1 MKVKRELEEDLKRT
15 VKLFKKIALV
25 LKPPPKLTIDT
36 WADMYRVLSTKSSA
50 IPGKWKTDRVPFQRE
65 VMRAISDKNTEKVV
79 MMYGAQLSK
88 TEILMNTV
96 GYFMDYEPSPI
107 MFLMPTKDMA
117 ADFSTTRLNDMIQ
130 STPQLRSK
138 VIESADARDTKRQK
152 EFSGGYIVLTGSNSA
167 SELASRPIRVLL
179 ADEIDRFPRSAK
191 KDGDPLNLAIE
202 RVKTWPNSKIVL
214 TSTPTIKGGSRIEL
228 EYENS
233 SKDEYYIP
241 CPKCG
246 EMQTLKWGNIVF
258 EDVSHKC
265 EKCMETSTEYE
276 WKRNLI
282 KGEWRSTNP
291 DVEPHI
297 SRGFHVSELYSPFT
311 KWASMIRK
319 FRAAKGDE
327 QLMKV
332 FVNTALGECW
342 EEKVERFDFEKIQ
355 ARAEDYGEYINEED
369 GTINDIEIPDKVT
382 VLTAGVDVQDDRL
395 EVEIVG
401 WGPGEESWG
410 IYYRVIMGN
419 PALPYVWNT
428 LDEFL
433 MRDFEY
439 QNGEKIRVACTCIDT
454 GGHHTDDVYRYV
466 KAREQLN
473 IFGIKGSGEAGR
485 PLISRP
491 SKNNK
496 GGISLFVLGVNTG
509 KDSIMSNLKVEK
521 PGEKYMH
528 YPNDPKRGY
537 DEVYFKGLT
546 SEIKIVTFSKGQAKI
561 EWKTIG
567 DKRNEPLDIRN
578 YAQAALRIANP
589 NLNIRYSTDV
599 LNNFRTQQRNS
610 GRRIIRSGI

>member
-1 MKVKRELEEDLKRT
+1 MKKELEEDLKRT

-117 ADFSTTRLNDMIQ
+117 ADFSTTRLSDMIQ

-202 RVKTWPNSKIVL
+202 RVKTWANSKIVL

-246 EMQTLKWGNIVF
+246 EMQTLKWGNIIF

-291 DVEPHI
+291 DVDPHI

-311 KWASMIRK
+311 KWDSMIRK

-342 EEKVERFDFEKIQ
+342 EEKVERFNFEEIQ
-355 ARAEDYGEYINEED
+355 ARAEDYGEYLNHED
-369 GTINDIEIPDKVT
+369 GTYEEVEIPDKVN
-382 VLTAGVDVQDDRL
+382 VLTAGVDVQDNRL

-401 WGPGEESWG
+401 WARGEESWG
-410 IYYRVIMGN
+410 IYYKVIMGN
-419 PALPYVWNT
+419 PALPYVWNE
-428 LDEFL
+428 LDQVL
-433 MRDFEY
+433 MKDYSY
-439 QNGEKIRVACTCIDT
+439 QNGEKIRVACACVDT

-485 PLISRP
+485 PLVSRP

-509 KDSIMSNLKVEK
+509 KDTIMSNLKVTE
-521 PGEKYMH
+521 PGAKYMH
-528 YPNDPKRGY
+528 YPNDLKRGY

-546 SEIKIVTFSKGQAKI
+546 SEIKVVTFSKGQAKI
-561 EWKTIG
+561 EWKTVG

-589 NLNIRYSTDV
+589 DLDIRYSTDL
-599 LNNFRTQQRNS
+599 LNDLRTQKTNR
-610 GRRIIRSGI
+610 RRIIRRGI

>member
-1 MKVKRELEEDLKRT
+1 MEKENVADLK
-15 VKLFKKIALV
+15 KANDLFKKIFSV

-36 WADMYRVLSTKSSA
+36 WADRYRILSSKSSA
-50 IPGKWKTDRVPFQRE
+50 EPGKWRTDRVPFQRE
-65 VMRAISDKNTEKVV
+65 VMRAISDRRTERVIMK
-79 MMYGAQLSK
+79 YGAQLSK

-96 GYFMDYEPSPI
+96 GYYADYEPSPI

-117 ADFSTTRLNDMIQ
+117 QDFSTTRLNDMIQ

-138 VIESADARDTKRQK
+138 IIENDNARDTKRQK
-152 EFSGGYIVLTGSNSA
+152 EFAGGYIVLTGSNSA
-167 SELASRPIRVLL
+167 AELASRPIRILL
-179 ADEIDRFPRSAK
+179 ADEIDRFPSNV
-191 KDGDPLNLAIE
+191 KDEGDPLNLAIE
-202 RVKTWPNSKIVL
+202 RTKTWANKKIVL

-228 EYENS
+228 AYENS
-233 SKDEYYIP
+233 TKEEYYIP

-246 EMQTLKWGNIVF
+246 EMVKLEWKNIIF
-258 EDVSHKC
+258 ENVSHKC
-265 EKCMETSTEYE
+265 EKCLESSSEYE
-276 WKRNLI
+276 WKKNLI
-282 KGEWRSTNP
+282 KGEWRRSNLEIDP
-291 DVEPHI
+291 YQV
-297 SRGFHVSELYSPFT
+297 RGFHISELYSPFS
-311 KWASMIRK
+311 KWESIIQK
-319 FRAAKGDE
+319 FKEAKGDE

-332 FVNTALGECW
+332 FVNTALGECF

-355 ARAEDYGEYINEED
+355 ARTEDYGEYINEED

-473 IFGIKGSGEAGR
+473 IFGIKGSGETGR

>member
-1 MKVKRELEEDLKRT
+1 MKKESVADLKRAND
-15 VKLFKKIALV
+15 LFKKIFSV

-36 WADMYRVLSTKSSA
+36 WSDKYRILSTKTSSE
-50 IPGKWKTDRVPFQRE
+50 PGRWNTDRVPFQRE
-65 VMRAISDKNTEKVV
+65 VMRAISDKRTEKVV

-88 TEILMNTV
+88 TEILMNTF
-96 GYFMDYEPSPI
+96 GFYADYDPAPI

-117 ADFSTTRLNDMIQ
+117 QDFSSTRLNDMIL
-130 STPQLRSK
+130 STPQLRNK
-138 VIESADARDTKRQK
+138 IIESDNSRDTKRQK
-152 EFSGGYIVLTGSNSA
+152 EFAGGYIVLTGSNSA
-167 SELASRPIRVLL
+167 AELSSRPIRILL
-179 ADEIDRFPRSAK
+179 ADEIDRFPSNVK
-191 KDGDPLNLAIE
+191 GEGDPLNLAIE
-202 RVKTWPNSKIVL
+202 RTKTFWNKKIVL
-214 TSTPTIKGGSRIEL
+214 TSTPTIKGGSRVEL

-233 SKDEYYIP
+233 TKEEYYVP

-246 EMQTLKWGNIVF
+246 EMQTLKWRNIMF
-258 EDVSHKC
+258 EDVTHKC
-265 EKCMETSTEYE
+265 EKCLETSSEYE

-282 KGEWRSTNP
+282 KGEWRARNSEV
-291 DVEPHI
+291 DRFQV
-297 SRGFHVSELYSPFT
+297 RGFHISELYSPFS
-311 KWASMIRK
+311 KWSSIINK
-319 FRAAKGDE
+319 FKTAKGDE

-342 EEKVERFDFEKIQ
+342 EEKVERFNFEEIQ
-355 ARAEDYGEYINEED
+355 ARAEDYGEYLNHED
-369 GTINDIEIPDKVT
+369 GTYEEVEIPDKVN
-382 VLTAGVDVQDDRL
+382 VLTAGVDVQDNRL

-401 WGPGEESWG
+401 WAKGEESWG
-410 IYYRVIMGN
+410 IYYKVIMGN
-419 PALPYVWNT
+419 PALPYVWNE
-428 LDEFL
+428 LDQIL
-433 MRDFEY
+433 MKDYSY
-439 QNGEKIRVACTCIDT
+439 QNGEKIRVACACVDT

-509 KDSIMSNLKVEK
+509 KDTIMSNLKVTE
-521 PGEKYMH
+521 PGAKYMH
-528 YPNDPKRGY
+528 YPNNPKRGY

-546 SEIKIVTFSKGQAKI
+546 SEIKVVTFSKGQAKI

-589 NLNIRYSTDV
+589 DLDIRYSTDL
-599 LNNFRTQQRNS
+599 LNGLRTQRVS
-610 GRRIIRSGI
+610 RKRKILSKGIK

>member
-1 MKVKRELEEDLKRT
+1 MKKESVADLKRAND
-15 VKLFKKIALV
+15 LFKKIFLV

-36 WADMYRVLSTKSSA
+36 WSDKYRILSTKTSSE
-50 IPGKWKTDRVPFQRE
+50 PGRWNTDRVPFQRE
-65 VMRAISDKNTEKVV
+65 VMRAISDKRTEKVV

-88 TEILMNTV
+88 TEILMNTF
-96 GYFMDYEPSPI
+96 GFYADYDPAPI

-117 ADFSTTRLNDMIQ
+117 QDFSSTRLNDMIL
-130 STPQLRSK
+130 STPQLRNK
-138 VIESADARDTKRQK
+138 IIESDNSRDTKRQK
-152 EFSGGYIVLTGSNSA
+152 EFAGGYIVLTGSNSA
-167 SELASRPIRVLL
+167 AELSSRPIRILL
-179 ADEIDRFPRSAK
+179 ADEIDRFPSNVK
-191 KDGDPLNLAIE
+191 GEGDPLNLAIE
-202 RVKTWPNSKIVL
+202 RTKTFWNKKIVL
-214 TSTPTIKGGSRIEL
+214 TSTPTIKGGSRVEL

-233 SKDEYYIP
+233 TKEEYYVP

-246 EMQTLKWGNIVF
+246 EMQTLKWRNIMF
-258 EDVSHKC
+258 EDVTHKC
-265 EKCMETSTEYE
+265 EKCLETSSEYE

-282 KGEWRSTNP
+282 KGEWRAHNSEV
-291 DVEPHI
+291 DRFQV
-297 SRGFHVSELYSPFT
+297 RGFHISELYSPFS
-311 KWASMIRK
+311 KWSSIINK
-319 FRAAKGDE
+319 FKAAKGDE

-342 EEKVERFDFEKIQ
+342 EEKVERFNFEEIQ
-355 ARAEDYGEYINEED
+355 ARAEDYGEYLNHED
-369 GTINDIEIPDKVT
+369 GTYEEVEIPDRVN
-382 VLTAGVDVQDDRL
+382 VLTAGVDVQDNRL

-401 WGPGEESWG
+401 WAKGEESWG
-410 IYYRVIMGN
+410 IYYKVIMGN
-419 PALPYVWNT
+419 PALPYVWNE
-428 LDEFL
+428 LDQVL
-433 MRDFEY
+433 MKDYSY
-439 QNGEKIRVACTCIDT
+439 QNGEKIRVACACIDT

-509 KDSIMSNLKVEK
+509 KDTIMSNLKVKE
-521 PGEKYMH
+521 PGAKYMH

-546 SEIKIVTFSKGQAKI
+546 SEIKVVTFSKGQAKI
-561 EWKTIG
+561 EWKTVG

-589 NLNIRYSTDV
+589 DLDIRYSTDL
-599 LNNFRTQQRNS
+599 LNGLRTQRVS
-610 GRRIIRSGI
+610 RKRKILSKGIK

>member
-1 MKVKRELEEDLKRT
+1 MKKESVADLKRADE
-15 VKLFKKIALV
+15 LFKKIFSV

-36 WADMYRVLSTKSSA
+36 WADKYRILSTKTSSE
-50 IPGKWKTDRVPFQRE
+50 PGRWNTDRVPFQRE
-65 VMRAISDKNTEKVV
+65 VMRAISDKRTEKVV

-88 TEILMNTV
+88 TEILMNTF
-96 GYFMDYEPSPI
+96 GFYADYDPAPI

-117 ADFSTTRLNDMIQ
+117 QDFSSTRLNDMIL
-130 STPQLRSK
+130 STPQLRNK
-138 VIESADARDTKRQK
+138 IIESDNSRDTKRQK
-152 EFSGGYIVLTGSNSA
+152 EFAGGYIVLTGSNSA
-167 SELASRPIRVLL
+167 AELSSRPIRILL
-179 ADEIDRFPRSAK
+179 ADEIDRFPSNVK
-191 KDGDPLNLAIE
+191 GEGDPLNLAIE
-202 RVKTWPNSKIVL
+202 RTKTFWNKKIVL
-214 TSTPTIKGGSRIEL
+214 TSTPTIKGGSRVEL

-233 SKDEYYIP
+233 TKEEYYVP

-246 EMQTLKWGNIVF
+246 EMQTLKWRNIMF
-258 EDVSHKC
+258 EDVTHKC
-265 EKCMETSTEYE
+265 EKCLETSSEYE

-282 KGEWRSTNP
+282 KGEWRAHNSEV
-291 DVEPHI
+291 DRFQV
-297 SRGFHVSELYSPFT
+297 RGFHISELYSPFS
-311 KWASMIRK
+311 KWDSIINK
-319 FRAAKGDE
+319 FKAAKGDE

-342 EEKVERFDFEKIQ
+342 EEKVERFNFEEIQ
-355 ARAEDYGEYINEED
+355 ARAEDYGEYLNHED
-369 GTINDIEIPDKVT
+369 GTYEEVEIPDRVN
-382 VLTAGVDVQDDRL
+382 VLTAGVDVQDNRL

-401 WGPGEESWG
+401 WAKGEESWG
-410 IYYRVIMGN
+410 IYYKVIMGN
-419 PALPYVWNT
+419 PALPYVWNE
-428 LDEFL
+428 LDQIL
-433 MRDFEY
+433 MKDYSY
-439 QNGEKIRVACTCIDT
+439 QNGEKIRVACACVDT

-509 KDSIMSNLKVEK
+509 KDTIMSNLKVTE
-521 PGEKYMH
+521 PGAKYMH
-528 YPNDPKRGY
+528 YPNNPKRGY

-546 SEIKIVTFSKGQAKI
+546 SEIKVVTFSKGQAKI

-589 NLNIRYSTDV
+589 DLNIRYSTNL
-599 LNNFRTQQRNS
+599 LNDLRTQKTNR
-610 GRRIIRSGI
+610 RRIIRRGI